1 MEILQHKNTNNFN
14 NLENYYPELVEKYP
28 FLKSYIKNNNQ
39 PAGENRAEQKSVESA
54 EINPFKKRCLLSLL
68 LKTEI
73 KSEQNY
79 PAKENDEMQ
88 L

>member
-1 MEILQHKNTNNFN
+1 MEFLQQKNANNFS
-14 NLENYYPELVEKYP
+14 NLKSYYPELMEKYP
-28 FLKSYIKNNNQ
+28 FLKSYIKNNKTN
-39 PAGENRAEQKSVESA
+39 ENNIEESSPNV

-73 KSEQNY
+73 QNEQTPQN
-79 PAKENDEMQ
+79 KNIEME